1 MSVYNLPR
9 LIMYSSEIRG
19 LCSTK
24 CSSEM
29 FQNLL
34 IVKIVLLYRLMPNIT
49 IQVIFYVYLRSRAFG
64 LKYIGKRFIGK
75 KRKSL
80 NHSGE

>member
-1 MSVYNLPR
+1 
-9 LIMYSSEIRG
+9 
-19 LCSTK
+19 
-24 CSSEM
+24 M

-49 IQVIFYVYLRSRAFG
+49 VQVIFYVYLRSRAFG

-75 KRKSL
+75 KEIAESFRRI
-80 NHSGE
+80 NRIYVIM

>member
-1 MSVYNLPR
+1 ML
-9 LIMYSSEIRG
+9 
-19 LCSTK
+19 
-24 CSSEM
+24 
-29 FQNLL
+29 QNLL
-34 IVKIVLLYRLMPNIT
+34 IVKIVLLYRLLPNIT
-49 IQVIFYVYLRSRAFG
+49 VQVIFYVYLRSRAFG